1 MAKIND
7 TLERILNISA
17 QELNVRIHKY
27 KEIQQCCIK
36 EILER
41 LNLKRN
47 EIVTHINSE
56 CNQMDEKVV
65 REELASYKIKK
76 ETEELDN
83 FIDRIK
89 KFRL

>member
-1 MAKIND
+1 
-7 TLERILNISA
+7 
-17 QELNVRIHKY
+17 
-27 KEIQQCCIK
+27 
-36 EILER
+36 
-41 LNLKRN
+41 
-47 EIVTHINSE
+47 
-56 CNQMDEKVV
+56 MDEKVV